1 MPTTQTP
8 SSLVQASTKTL
19 GGSSTTTIAA
29 NTTSP
34 TLPTTV
40 VTDTTPLIITKFQFR
55 KLFTIE
61 ERTLIDNIQYN
72 TNFSGSVKAV
82 VNTLMRDLEVSG
94 EVNLHLPEVIQGVNF
109 LKQIGILSTVRA
121 ARILANLQPL

>member
-19 GGSSTTTIAA
+19 GGSSSTELAGNATNPTIPGA
-29 NTTSP
+29 T
-34 TLPTTV
+34 
-40 VTDTTPLIITKFQFR
+40 VTDPTPLILTKFQFR
-55 KLFTIE
+55 KLFTLE

-82 VNTLMRDLEVSG
+82 VNTMTRDLEVSD
-94 EVNLHLPEVIQGVNF
+94 EVDLHLLDVIQGVQF
-109 LKQIGILSTVRA
+109 LKQIGILTAARA
-121 ARILANLQPL
+121 TRILANQQP

>member
-19 GGSSTTTIAA
+19 GGSSSTELAGNATNPTIPGA
-29 NTTSP
+29 T
-34 TLPTTV
+34 
-40 VTDTTPLIITKFQFR
+40 VTDPTPLILTKFQFR
-55 KLFTIE
+55 KLFTLE

-82 VNTLMRDLEVSG
+82 VNTMTRDLEVSG
-94 EVNLHLPEVIQGVNF
+94 EVDLHLLDVIQGVQF
-109 LKQIGILSTVRA
+109 LKQIGILTAARA
-121 ARILANLQPL
+121 TRILANQQP

>member
-19 GGSSTTTIAA
+19 GGSSSTELAGNATNPTIPGA
-29 NTTSP
+29 T
-34 TLPTTV
+34 
-40 VTDTTPLIITKFQFR
+40 VTDPTPLILTKFQFR
-55 KLFTIE
+55 KLFTLE

-82 VNTLMRDLEVSG
+82 VNTMMRDLEVSG
-94 EVNLHLPEVIQGVNF
+94 EVDLHLLDVIQGVQF
-109 LKQIGILSTVRA
+109 LKQIGILTAARA
-121 ARILANLQPL
+121 TRILANQQP